1 MDKKRQDVPEKY
13 KWDLSRIYINDDEF
27 LADFGRA
34 EEMIAAFPAH
44 EATMLSGA
52 DALCAAL
59 SDMVA
64 LQDKMNRLWE
74 YAFLG
79 FALDN
84 SDNEAQ
90 AKCSKVRTLSVKA
103 DEASWFVT
111 PYILRLDEATIDS
124 WYAECPNLSAFR
136 RMIFRTMREKPYML
150 SDECEKLMAKMGDA
164 FDSHG
169 DIRGVFA
176 NSDLKYD
183 DILDENGERAALR
196 DTNYVTYL
204 MSSDRRVREDAF
216 TTLYKTYRQFGNT
229 FAGLYSSYVKEKC
242 AIARARG
249 YESSLQAS
257 VFADEVTPDIYNALI
272 KSVREALPVFHDYY
286 RLKRDALGVEKIHM
300 YDLYAP
306 LIPSF
311 DKKYSYEEAVDALL
325 DTCEIF
331 GKEYIEV
338 LKEGV
343 TEKRWVDVYPSE
355 GKQGGAFSAGCYGI
369 DPYILLNY
377 TSTFN
382 DVSTLLHEAGHSMH
396 SYFSRESNPSQD
408 AYYTIFVAEVASTVN
423 ELLLIH
429 KRLRES
435 DSREEKLYILDSL
448 METYKGTLFRQTMF
462 AEFEKWAHASVER
475 GEPLTKDSLCAYYKS
490 LVSDYFG
497 DEVEIDDDIAY
508 EWMRIPH
515 FYSAFYVYKY
525 ATCISAASAIVK
537 RIESE
542 GDAYIGQYI
551 DFLKI
556 GGSKSPLESLRV
568 AGVDMT
574 DPAVVLAAV
583 EDFSSAIK
591 EFREL
596 SK

>member
-1 MDKKRQDVPEKY
+1 MDKKRQDIPEKY
-13 KWDLSRIYINDDEF
+13 KWDLSRIYINDEAFYKDLDLLEKTVS
-27 LADFGRA
+27 
-34 EEMIAAFPAH
+34 AFPAH
-44 EATMLSGA
+44 ESTMTLGA
-52 DALCAAL
+52 EGLYLALA
-59 SDMVA
+59 DMEA
-64 LQDKMNRLWE
+64 IQCRINRLWE

-90 AKCSKVRTLSVKA
+90 ARCSRVRTASVRA
-103 DEASWFVT
+103 DEATWFVT
-111 PYILRLDEATIDS
+111 PRILKLEEVTLES
-124 WYAECPNLSAFR
+124 WYKEYPRLSEFR
-136 RMIFRTMREKPYML
+136 RMMFKIMREKPHTL
-150 SDECEKLMAKMGDA
+150 SDECERLMSRLGDA
-164 FDSHG
+164 LDSHS

-183 DILDENGERAALR
+183 DITDEEGKSVPLR

-204 MSSDRRVREDAF
+204 MSGDRRVREDAF

-229 FAGLYSSYVKEKC
+229 FAGLYASYVRERC
-242 AIARARG
+242 ALAKARG
-249 YESSLQAS
+249 YESSLHAS
-257 VFADEVTPDIYNALI
+257 VFSDEVTPDIYNALI

-286 RLKRDALGVEKIHM
+286 RLKKDALGVEKIHM

-306 LIPSF
+306 LVPSF
-311 DKKYSYEEAVDALL
+311 EREYGYEEAIDALL
-325 DTCEIF
+325 DTCSVF
-331 GKEYIEV
+331 GKEYYDV
-338 LKEGV
+338 LREGV
-343 TEKRWVDVYPSE
+343 TEKRWVDVYPAE

-377 TSTFN
+377 NSTFS

-396 SYFSRESNPSQD
+396 SYFSRKDNASQD

-435 DSREEKLYILDSL
+435 ECREEKLYILDSL

-462 AEFEKWAHASVER
+462 AEFEKWAHESVWR
-475 GEPLTKDSLCAYYKS
+475 GEPLTKDSLCAYYKQ

-497 DEVEIDDDIAY
+497 DEVEIDEDIAY

-515 FYSAFYVYKY
+515 FYTAFYVYKY

-537 RIESE
+537 RIENE
-542 GDAYIGQYI
+542 GERYIEKYI

-556 GGSKSPLESLRV
+556 GGSKSPLESLLV
-568 AGVDMT
+568 CGIDMT
-574 DPAVVLAAV
+574 DPEVVRSAV
-583 EDFSSAIK
+583 EDFAEAIK
-591 EFREL
+591 AFREL